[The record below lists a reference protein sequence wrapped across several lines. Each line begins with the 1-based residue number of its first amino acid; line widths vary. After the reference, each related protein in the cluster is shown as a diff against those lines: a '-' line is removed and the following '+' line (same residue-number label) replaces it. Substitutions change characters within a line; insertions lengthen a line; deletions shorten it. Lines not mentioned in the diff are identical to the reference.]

1 MKPHRIAIACTLLLS
16 GAAFAQE
23 GPTGPGDGQPRAGS
37 KLERVEISS
46 RPQSDTDLRRR
57 SPVAKQIYGREELDK
72 YGDQNVADVLKRL
85 PGVNMAGG
93 APRMRGLGAGYT
105 LILINGDP
113 APPGFAFDQL
123 NPAQVERIEVSK
135 APTADQSAQAVAGS
149 INIILKEAPRVSQRD
164 LRLNL
169 GYNAERPIPSAT
181 FTFGERVGPVSF
193 SLPVSGFMWRG
204 RNEVDIERVTP
215 TASVS
220 QDGIQR
226 FWGHGFNSTPR
237 LNWKINDEEMFT
249 LQTFLQKGWWNNQT
263 LYEPS
268 STSNTRL
275 LEDDGAGHGTF
286 RMARANAQYTN
297 RFSDTQRVELKLGL
311 QDSKGTFDVEA
322 YRGDLL
328 QRHALGDNQDRN
340 LTQGGKYAHALNDE
354 HSLTVGWDLEWR
366 KRDELRD
373 VSERQANGVF
383 GPQLADL
390 EGRPFGARI
399 ERQALFIQDEWEI
412 SPQWST
418 YLGLRAERIQ
428 TESRGMD
435 DAVRNVSKVVTPLW
449 HLNYK
454 LDPKGRDLIRASLT
468 RSYKAP
474 ELNALLGR
482 PSVNSLYPLKDEN
495 GLAQSNTQSAPD
507 RVGNP
512 DLKPELATGFDIAFE
527 KYMAAGG
534 MFSIGVFHRKV
545 TNLIR
550 NVTTETAQTVSW
562 SSGAPRF
569 YSRPVNFS
577 KATSSGLELEV
588 KGRAGE
594 LFPSLFDP
602 KLPLSLRA
610 SVNFYH
616 SNVDE
621 LPGPNNRLDSQQPW
635 SGNLG
640 FDYRFTSVP
649 VTMGASLAYTPG
661 YMTQQTKTQ
670 WLDQGR
676 VRTLDMFAQMMV
688 SKQTSVRFAA
698 NNFVPTDARSE
709 NLYADGNSVTTTRK
723 SRTWFGL
730 SLEHKL

>member
-1 MKPHRIAIACTLLLS
+1 MKPHRIAIACALLLTGS
-16 GAAFAQE
+16 VYAQE
-23 GPTGPGDGQPRAGS
+23 GPTGPGDGQPRAGT
-37 KLERVEISS
+37 KLDRVEISS
-46 RPQSDTDLRRR
+46 RPQSDTDLRRK

-123 NPAQVERIEVSK
+123 NPAQVERIEVTK

-181 FTFGERVGPVSF
+181 FTYGERVGPVSF

-204 RNEVDIERVTP
+204 RNEVDIDRSTP
-215 TASVS
+215 AGTSS

-249 LQTFLQKGWWNNQT
+249 LQSFLQKGWWNNQT
-263 LYEPS
+263 LYTPPS
-268 STSNTRL
+268 TDLTPTR
-275 LEDDGAGHGTF
+275 DDDSGGHGTF
-286 RMARANAQYTN
+286 RMARVNAQYTN
-297 RFSDTQRVELKLGL
+297 RFSDTQRIELKFGG
-311 QDSKGTFDVEA
+311 QDSRGTFDVEA
-322 YRGDLL
+322 YRAGRL
-328 QRHALGDNQDRN
+328 QRHAVGDNRDRN
-340 LTQGGKYAHALNDE
+340 LTQASKYAHALNDE

-373 VSERQANGVF
+373 VTEWIPAAGNYQKLN
-383 GPQLADL
+383 PEL
-390 EGRPFGARI
+390 EGAPFGARI

-418 YLGLRAERIQ
+418 YLGVRGERIR
-428 TESRGMD
+428 TESVGTGP
-435 DAVRNVSKVVTPLW
+435 VVVNVSKVLTPLW

-454 LDPKGRDLIRASLT
+454 LDPKGRDMIRASLT

-474 ELNALLGR
+474 DLNALLAR
-482 PSVNSLYPLKDEN
+482 PAIN
-495 GLAQSNTQSAPD
+495 GLYTNLQASNTDWAPD

-512 DLKPELATGFDIAFE
+512 SLKPELATGLDLAYE
-527 KYMAAGG
+527 KYMTGGG
-534 MFSIGVFHRKV
+534 MFSVGVFHRKV
-545 TNLIR
+545 TDLIR
-550 NVTTETAQTVSW
+550 TVTTRQPETVSW
-562 SSGAPRF
+562 AAAPRF

-577 KATSSGLELEV
+577 KATSSGLELEL

-594 LFPSLFDP
+594 LIPALFDP

-616 SNVDE
+616 SKVDAVD
-621 LPGPNNRLDSQQPW
+621 GPNNRLDSQQPW

-640 FDYRFTSVP
+640 FDYRFTAVP

-661 YMTQQTKTQ
+661 YMTRQTEQQ

-676 VRTLDMFAQMMV
+676 VRTVDVFAQMV
-688 SKQTSVRFAA
+688 LDKQTSLRFSA
-698 NNFVPTDARSE
+698 NNFAPTDSRSNTHIE
-709 NLYADGNSVTTTRK
+709 SVLGAVSDVTTTRRN
-723 SRTWFGL
+723 RTWFGL